1 MRDENRGGTRASLCL
16 PERAHLLS
24 RLQMASGYAARL
36 TKGVDYGVCG
46 LPEEYDEINSLM
58 TKIETLVRP
67 VLLFVLTNEYTEMT
81 IV

>member
-1 MRDENRGGTRASLCL
+1 
-16 PERAHLLS
+16 
-24 RLQMASGYAARL
+24 MASGYAARL